1 MKKSQLGDF
10 FGFVMFFF
18 IVIVMI
24 VILSFFGVFN
34 FNLTQKNSIEK
45 DTSYSTTIN
54 SFLTQP
60 LFPESLILGD
70 DNKKITFL
78 ELLSYSFS
86 TGDYSFFK
94 DDKDLIISFMS
105 LYDFKISFDGKDYTF
120 SFYNDLKSFSSLKNY
135 DCVPVSGRDF
145 FYFPFDVYYYD
156 EKGNLVSK
164 RVVFS
169 SIFDSDFGFLPLCV
183 LNKKG

>member
-34 FNLTQKNSIEK
+34 FNLTQKNSLEK

-86 TGDYSFFK
+86 TGDYSFFSKEK
-94 DDKDLIISFMS
+94 DHLMPFMS
-105 LYDFKISFDGKDYTF
+105 LYNFKLSFDGKEYVF
-120 SFYNDLKSFSSLKNY
+120 SFENDKEHNLKGY
-135 DCVPVSGRDF
+135 ECIPVSDRDF

-156 EKGNLVSK
+156 EKGNLISK

-169 SIFDSDFGFLPLCV
+169 SVFDPDFGFSPLCV
-183 LNKKG
+183 LVKK